1 MVNEPQP
8 PIDQF
13 LEKESRNYDMYN
25 YRYYIYICIIIE
37 LTALRQLITKYSSIL
52 SVANEKQSRNTL
64 CPLN

>member
-25 YRYYIYICIIIE
+25 YRYYIYICIII
-37 LTALRQLITKYSSIL
+37 
-52 SVANEKQSRNTL
+52 
-64 CPLN
+64 